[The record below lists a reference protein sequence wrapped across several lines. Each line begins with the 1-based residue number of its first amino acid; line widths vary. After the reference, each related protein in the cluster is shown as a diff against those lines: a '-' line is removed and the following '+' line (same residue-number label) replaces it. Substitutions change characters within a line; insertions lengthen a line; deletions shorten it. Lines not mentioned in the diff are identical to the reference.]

1 MRNKFNIDYKFSKL
15 NSNKIHESK
24 FISNIDEIKIND
36 LFSINKPYI
45 GWYVIKFI
53 DHDLSDNTFLIS
65 FTRTVTDLGL
75 INSAEL
81 YGEIDN
87 DAYNLVIKSAK
98 TIIRKVV
105 YKILN
110 SYNGI
115 PNIERYE
122 LSEDG
127 RITLCGKRINSD
139 LMVNII
145 I

>member
-24 FISNIDEIKIND
+24 FISNIDEIRIND

-139 LMVNII
+139 SMVNII